1 MLSSEKSQRM
11 APTTAMYASPRIF
24 PIALSPRL
32 IFQTQVG
39 WIATIA
45 LMTKTQ
51 IGLGVLSI
59 PATFDAL
66 GVIPGVICLVVIS
79 AITTWSDYMIGIF
92 KKRHPEVYGLDDA
105 GFMMFGKIG
114 REVFALIF
122 MFCEYLLV
130 IHCKEISLMISDWIF
145 VSGSAMLGISIGL
158 NAVSTHA
165 ACTAVFV
172 AVAAVATFGFA
183 SIRTLGKIGWLAW
196 IGLVCIMTASEL
208 SQLASN
214 IERFPNG

>member
-1 MLSSEKSQRM
+1 
-11 APTTAMYASPRIF
+11 
-24 PIALSPRL
+24 
-32 IFQTQVG
+32 
-39 WIATIA
+39 
-45 LMTKTQ
+45 MTKTQ

-59 PATFDAL
+59 PATFDVL

-79 AITTWSDYMIGIF
+79 AITTWSDYMIGVF

-114 REVFALIF
+114 REVFAIIF
-122 MFCEYLLV
+122 MFCEYLRL
-130 IHCKEISLMISDWIF
+130 IARKLLLMTLDWIF

-208 SQLASN
+208 SQLVGN
-214 IERFPNG
+214 IESLSNG